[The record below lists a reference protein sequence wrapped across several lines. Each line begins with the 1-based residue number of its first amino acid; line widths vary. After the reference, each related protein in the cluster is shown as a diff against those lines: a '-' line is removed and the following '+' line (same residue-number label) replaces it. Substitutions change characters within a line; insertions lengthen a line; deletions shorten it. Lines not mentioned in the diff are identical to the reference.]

1 MSKVSNKTT
10 ITAVS
15 VSLLFFLSSVGAP
28 TVMGVSNN
36 ASAAALAAKPLT
48 SLEANWSA
56 ADGNLLNWNY
66 NPQNVV
72 NSSNAQYLGLSWLFP
87 LPTHPTALLSVAGG
101 LGVDTTPLIIN
112 GTIYAVTQYGQVF
125 ALNAA
130 NGNVLW
136 TDVLPLLAN
145 STVGLGAG
153 NINLHLHQGEVA
165 FTTKLFGNTPTFWV
179 SAPDHKAYAINA
191 LNGNYELNFSYFKGV
206 KTVAGNNP
214 VSVYASLA
222 SNIQIDEK
230 RGIVVTS
237 MLSSSSNNAAR
248 CFFRGYNILVN
259 PPQLLWEN
267 YCTPP
272 QPGSGIPVDPN
283 WSMKQVNN
291 MTGAYIF
298 YPGPSANGGGYIPST
313 SAINLKTLT
322 AAQLNATLY
331 NDWGY
336 IQTPSCAATDG
347 GNSPGAVG
355 AGWGAPW
362 LLDQKTGLT
371 IVNTGNRGPYNG
383 ACNPGP
389 DLWQAAVMALND
401 TNGKWIWGFQTSAH
415 DEWDWDC
422 SWWQAMGNQTINGV
436 NTEVVWKTCKTG
448 YLVELNANTGA
459 LIWAWT
465 PATSIVP
472 RCPYCYLLNPLNRTQ
487 MTYEFFNPSPGF
499 PDTLMYP
506 SFYAVFEND
515 AAYSPTLNYLFTAS
529 HNVPTLIHY
538 IPRNTTNYGV
548 GAGEAVIGTPLV
560 ASQDNATI
568 EAVNAATGQ
577 MVWQHFIPTTG
588 YRGGVSNSGNI
599 VFLTLSSGDLLMLNA
614 QTGATIKDL
623 YIGGPL
629 NVLPSIGATASGQM
643 EVVVPITAGL
653 VSWGT
658 GVPGDIVALTLQN
671 VPSTTINTV
680 TSTAAG
686 PTVTSTVGGGA
697 ATTVTSV
704 STVAGGGSTVTVT
717 STAPGTTTGTGVDTT
732 TLYGVAAVAVIFIIA
747 TGYLAMRARKPGA

>member
-1 MSKVSNKTT
+1 MSRVSIKTS
-10 ITAVS
+10 IVAIC

-28 TVMGVSNN
+28 AVMGASVN
-36 ASAAALAAKPLT
+36 ASAAALAATPLS

-56 ADGNLLNWNY
+56 ADGNSANWNY
-66 NPQNVV
+66 NPQNRV

-87 LPTHPTALLSVAGG
+87 LPTHPTSLLSVAGG
-101 LGVDTTPLIIN
+101 LGVDTSPLIIN

-136 TDVLPLLAN
+136 TDVLPLLPN
-145 STVGLGAG
+145 STAGLGAG
-153 NINLHLHQGEVA
+153 NINLHLHQGEEA
-165 FTTKLFGNTPTFWV
+165 FTTKLFGNTPTFWI

-191 LNGNYELNFSYFKGV
+191 LTGAYELNFSYFKGV

-230 RGIVVTS
+230 RGIAVTS

-259 PPQLLWEN
+259 PPQLLWED

-283 WSMKQVNN
+283 WSMNQVNN

-298 YPGPSANGGGYIPST
+298 YPGPSANGGGYIPPT
-313 SAINLKTLT
+313 SAINLKALP

-336 IQTPSCAATDG
+336 VQSASCAATDG

-422 SWWQAMGNQTINGV
+422 SWYQAMGNETVGGV
-436 NTEVVWKTCKTG
+436 TTQVVWKTCKNG
-448 YLVELNANTGA
+448 YLYELNAATGA

-465 PATSIVP
+465 PPLSILQ
-472 RCPYCYLLNPLNRTQ
+472 RCQYCYMLNPLNRTE
-487 MTYEFFNPSPGF
+487 MNYEFGNPTLKDTVIFPSNTAGF
-499 PDTLMYP
+499 ESDG
-506 SFYAVFEND
+506 
-515 AAYSPTLNYLFTAS
+515 AYSPVLNYMFLGS
-529 HNVPTLIHY
+529 HNVPALSHY
-538 IPRNTTNYGV
+538 VPRNTTNYGQ
-548 GAGEAVIGTPLV
+548 GTGQQGLPV
-560 ASQDNATI
+560 PQYARATCGCDNATI

-577 MVWQHFIPTTG
+577 MVWSHFIPG
-588 YRGGVSNSGNI
+588 QGFRGGLATSGNV
-599 VFLTLSSGDLLMLNA
+599 VFVTLSSGDLVMLNA
-614 QTGATIKDL
+614 KTGDL
-623 YIGGPL
+623 IRDYYIGGPL
-629 NVLPSIGATASGQM
+629 NNVPSIGATASGTM
-643 EVVVPITAGL
+643 EVILPITAGI
-653 VSWGT
+653 VAWGT

-671 VPSTTINTV
+671 IPPATTNIV
-680 TSTAAG
+680 TSTA
-686 PTVTSTVGGGA
+686 TVSA
-697 ATTVTSV
+697 APATTTSV
-704 STVAGGGSTVTVT
+704 STVTAASTGFDATTV
-717 STAPGTTTGTGVDTT
+717 
-732 TLYGVAAVAVIFIIA
+732 YGIAAVAVIFIIA
-747 TGYLAMRARKPGA
+747 TGYLAMRGRKPGS